1 MWPADDTL
9 VDAWAALVA
18 DPDTAAAFAEL
29 VLDPLT
35 QALAAHRRFRFTDPD
50 SISDAAGVAVL
61 AVLKSPTR
69 YDPSRSPLHRY
80 LEMIATRKLLS
91 LLTAEK
97 KHRAGRIPWDSVELD
112 LPARNEGAEDDD
124 SPSFDT
130 PELQAVIAGL
140 TVAERAVFDLLRTD
154 ERRTAAF
161 AEALGIAGLPVPE
174 QEAEVKRAK
183 DRIKARLKRAAGG
196 DHD

>member
-29 VLDPLT
+29 VLGPLT
-35 QALAAHRRFRFTDPD
+35 DALARREPLADED
-50 SISDAAGVAVL
+50 DISTAAGDAVL
-61 AVLKSPTR
+61 AVLKRPEL
-69 YDPSRSPLHRY
+69 YDPARLPLHKY
-80 LEMIATRKLLS
+80 LQLIARRKLMTVWS
-91 LLTAEK
+91 AGK
-97 KHRAGRIPWDSVELD
+97 KHRAGRIPWDAVELD
-112 LPARNEGAEDDD
+112 LPARNEETEDDD

-140 TVAERAVFDLLRTD
+140 SVAERAVFDLLLTD

>member
-9 VDAWAALVA
+9 ADAWAALIA

-35 QALAAHRRFRFTDPD
+35 KALAVRFPFADEGD
-50 SISDAAGVAVL
+50 ISTAAGDAVL
-61 AVLKSPTR
+61 TILKRPELYDPTR
-69 YDPSRSPLHRY
+69 LPLHKY
-80 LEMIATRKLLS
+80 LELIARRRLMNVW
-91 LLTAEK
+91 TAGK
-97 KHRAGRIPWDSVELD
+97 KHRAGRIPWDAVELA
-112 LPARNEGAEDDD
+112 LPARNEGTEDDD
-124 SPSFDT
+124 SPSFDA
-130 PELQAVIAGL
+130 PELRAVIAGF
-140 TVAERAVFDLLRTD
+140 TVAERAVFDLLLTD

-196 DHD
+196 GP